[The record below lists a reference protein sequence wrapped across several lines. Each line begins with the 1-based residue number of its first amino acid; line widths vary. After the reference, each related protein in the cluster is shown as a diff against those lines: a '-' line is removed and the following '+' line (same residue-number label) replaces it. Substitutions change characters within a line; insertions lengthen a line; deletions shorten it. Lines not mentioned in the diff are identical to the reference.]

1 MAYKSMLRNTEYN
14 TKNKKKIKLQTKLQ
28 QTKFDNRKKM
38 VDLFITE
45 IKNEVYSCQLNNW

>member
-1 MAYKSMLRNTEYN
+1 MLRNTECN

-45 IKNEVYSCQLNNW
+45 IKNEVYSCQLNN